1 MIDILPSFIPR
12 FLAGLVV
19 NIEIAVASLLV
30 GAVVGAPLVLMLVSG
45 RLLAVPAG
53 IVLAALRAAPT
64 FVVMFFL
71 LNALPREASLFGMR
85 IGDWGLAAVI
95 LSQAIYV
102 AAYVADNGVVALRAL
117 KAGEY
122 ATGVLFL
129 PNLARAF
136 CVVLMS
142 SGVAAAV
149 GTPEAIFITIREAER
164 MPDLGDRAALFLL
177 VMVFF
182 AIVMQSAFALINMA
196 RFRLVR
202 WLERARPA

>member
-1 MIDILPSFIPR
+1 MIEALPAFLPR
-12 FLAGLVV
+12 FFTGLVV
-19 NIEIAVASLLV
+19 NVEIAVLSLLI
-30 GAVVGAPLVLMLVSG
+30 GAAVAVPLVAMLVSG
-45 RLLAVPAG
+45 RLLAVPAS
-53 IVLAALRAAPT
+53 IVVAALRAAPT

-71 LNALPREASLFGMR
+71 LNALPRDFAPFGLR
-85 IGDWGLAAVI
+85 IADWGLTAVI
-95 LSQAIYV
+95 LSQAVYV
-102 AAYVADNGVVALRAL
+102 AAYVSDNGLVALRAL
-117 KAGEY
+117 RGRDY
-122 ATGVLFL
+122 ANAVLFL

-164 MPDLGDRAALFLL
+164 MPDLEDRAALFLM

-182 AIVMQSAFALINMA
+182 AIVLHSAFALINML

-202 WLERARPA
+202 WLQQAAP

>member
-1 MIDILPSFIPR
+1 MIEALPDFLPR
-12 FLAGLVV
+12 FFSGLVV
-19 NIEIAVASLLV
+19 NIEIAVLSLLI
-30 GAVVGAPLVLMLVSG
+30 GAAVAVPLVAMLVSG
-45 RLLAVPAG
+45 RLLAVPAS
-53 IVLAALRAAPT
+53 IVVAALRAAPT

-71 LNALPREASLFGMR
+71 LNALPRDFAPFGLQ
-85 IGDWGLAAVI
+85 IADWGLTAVI
-95 LSQAIYV
+95 LSQSVYV
-102 AAYVADNGVVALRAL
+102 AAYVADNGLVALRAL
-117 KAGEY
+117 RGRDY
-122 ATGVLFL
+122 ANAVLFL

-164 MPDLGDRAALFLL
+164 MPDLGDRAALFLM

-182 AIVMQSAFALINMA
+182 AILLHSAFALINML

-202 WLERARPA
+202 WLERAA

>member
-1 MIDILPSFIPR
+1 MIEALPAFLPR
-12 FLAGLVV
+12 FFTGLVV
-19 NIEIAVASLLV
+19 NIEIAVLSLLI
-30 GAVVGAPLVLMLVSG
+30 GTAVAAPLVAMLVSG
-45 RLLAVPAG
+45 RLLAVPAS
-53 IVLAALRAAPT
+53 IVVAALRAAPT

-71 LNALPREASLFGMR
+71 LNALPRDFAPFGLQ
-85 IGDWGLAAVI
+85 IADWGLTAVI
-95 LSQAIYV
+95 LSQAVYV
-102 AAYVADNGVVALRAL
+102 AAYVSDNGLVALRAL
-117 KAGEY
+117 RVRDY
-122 ATGVLFL
+122 ANAVLFL

-164 MPDLGDRAALFLL
+164 MPELGDRAALFLM

-182 AIVMQSAFALINMA
+182 AIVLHSAFALINML

-202 WLERARPA
+202 WLQQAAP